1 MEGKFM
7 SLTVKLTDLMQ
18 ERGINRAEL
27 AKGSGVPYTTI
38 VALFDKGA
46 DNIKL
51 STLRKLAE
59 YFGVTLDDLAGTG
72 DSNLGSDVQTIAAH
86 HDGNEWTEDEL
97 EEIERFKE
105 FVRSKR
111 KQQE

>member
-1 MEGKFM
+1 MTLQEKLNQLME
-7 SLTVKLTDLMQ
+7 Q
-18 ERGINRAEL
+18 RGINRPEL

-51 STLRKLAE
+51 STLRKLSDF
-59 YFGVTLDDLAGTG
+59 FGVTLDDLAGTKNNVYG
-72 DSNLGSDVQTIAAH
+72 EFETIAAH
-86 HDGNEWTEDEL
+86 HDGEEWTEEEL

-105 FVRSKR
+105 FVKLKR
-111 KQQE
+111 GQ

>member
-1 MEGKFM
+1 M
-7 SLTVKLTDLMQ
+7 SLTVKLTDLMT
-18 ERGINRAEL
+18 ERGINRSEL

-51 STLRKLAE
+51 STLRKLAD
-59 YFGVTLDDLAGTG
+59 YFGVTLDDLAGHG
-72 DSNLGSDVQTIAAH
+72 ESNQQDTHTIAAH
-86 HDGNEWTEDEL
+86 HDGEDWTDDEL

-105 FVRSKR
+105 FVKLKR

>member
-1 MEGKFM
+1 M
-7 SLTVKLTDLMQ
+7 SLIVKLNELMA
-18 ERGINRAEL
+18 ERGINRSEL
-27 AKGSGVPYTTI
+27 SKGSGVPYTTI

-51 STLRKLAE
+51 STLRKLAD
-59 YFGVTLDDLAGTG
+59 YFGVTLDDLAGTR
-72 DSNLGSDVQTIAAH
+72 GSERDEIETIAAH
-86 HDGNEWTEDEL
+86 HDGEDWTAEEL

-105 FVRSKR
+105 FVKLKR

>member
-1 MEGKFM
+1 MEGKKM
-7 SLTVKLTDLMQ
+7 SLTAKLLDLMM
-18 ERGINRAEL
+18 ERGINRSEL
-27 AKGSGVPYTTI
+27 AKESGVPYTTI
-38 VALFDKGA
+38 VALYEKGA

-51 STLRKLAE
+51 STLRKLAD
-59 YFGVTLDDLAGTG
+59 YFGVTLDELAGEDNVDT
-72 DSNLGSDVQTIAAH
+72 DEIQTIAAH
-86 HDGNEWTEDEL
+86 HDGDKWTEEEL

>member
-1 MEGKFM
+1 M
-7 SLTVKLTDLMQ
+7 SLTVKLTALMT
-18 ERGINRAEL
+18 ERGINRSEL

-51 STLRKLAE
+51 STLRKLAD
-59 YFGVTLDDLAGTG
+59 YFGVTLDDLAGNG
-72 DSNLGSDVQTIAAH
+72 DTTQDDTYTIAAH
-86 HDGNEWTEDEL
+86 HDGEDWTKEEL

-105 FVRSKR
+105 FVKLKR

>member
-1 MEGKFM
+1 M
-7 SLTVKLTDLMQ
+7 SLIVKLNELMA
-18 ERGINRAEL
+18 ERGINRSEL
-27 AKGSGVPYTTI
+27 SKGSGVPYTTI

-51 STLRKLAE
+51 STLRKLAD
-59 YFGVTLDDLAGTG
+59 YFGVTLDDLAGTRG
-72 DSNLGSDVQTIAAH
+72 AERDEIETIAAH
-86 HDGNEWTEDEL
+86 HDGEDWTAEEL

-105 FVRSKR
+105 FVKLKR

>member
-1 MEGKFM
+1 M
-7 SLTVKLTDLMQ
+7 SLTVKLTGLMT
-18 ERGINRAEL
+18 ERGINRSEL

-51 STLRKLAE
+51 STLRKLAD
-59 YFGVTLDDLAGTG
+59 YFGVSLDDLAGHR
-72 DSNLGSDVQTIAAH
+72 DSNQQDTHTIAAH
-86 HDGNEWTEDEL
+86 HDGEEWTEEEL

-105 FVRSKR
+105 FVKLKR